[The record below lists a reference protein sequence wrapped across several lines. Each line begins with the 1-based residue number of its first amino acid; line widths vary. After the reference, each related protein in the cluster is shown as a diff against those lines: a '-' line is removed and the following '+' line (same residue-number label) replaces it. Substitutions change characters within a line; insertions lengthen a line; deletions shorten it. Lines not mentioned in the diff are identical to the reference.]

1 MSARETKEI
10 LTQHFIE
17 LSEKIK
23 DCKDYRLFCQLTEL
37 FIQMYD
43 RLEEQKYIEEC

>member
-1 MSARETKEI
+1 MTARENREI

-37 FIQMYD
+37 LIQMYD
-43 RLEEQKYIEEC
+43 RLQK